1 MVSIKIWTYL
11 LKNFLK
17 SIVSYWIKIKEKFI
31 LFFNGSELYRIP
43 AFWKPPENEKE
54 KKKKKRINLWPKSN

>member
-43 AFWKPPENEKE
+43 AFWKPPENEEE
-54 KKKKKRINLWPKSN
+54 KKKKKG